1 MSVFKIRDNR
11 TGLFMTKTKT
21 YPVWTTEGHVY
32 NTKRGCRSAIK
43 SRKQY
48 FTEGDDRLYI
58 TIVEF
63 DLVQIGADNVWLSK
77 EEE

>member
-21 YPVWTTEGHVY
+21 YPVWTAEGHVY
-32 NTKRGCRSAIK
+32 NTKRGCRSAIR
-43 SRKQY
+43 SRKKY
-48 FTEGDDRLYI
+48 FADNRLYI
-58 TIVEF
+58 TIIEF

-77 EEE
+77 EEEL